1 MTRKTDRNLEIWKLR
16 RDGLKLADIGWVF
29 HITKQRVDQIVR
41 DINRRLEQLG

>member
-1 MTRKTDRNLEIWKLR
+1 MTRKTDRNLEIWRLR
-16 RDGLKLADIGWVF
+16 CDGLKLADIGWVF